1 MFERFLDAQEDIYE
15 TVTRELRAGAKRSH
29 WMWFIFPQL
38 AALGRSDTAKLYGL
52 ADTAEAAAYA
62 AHPVLGA
69 RLRECV
75 GILNGVEGRSAEQIL
90 GFPDVLKYRSC
101 LTLFWRATESEIFH
115 AGLAR
120 YYDGVE
126 DELTLRELD
135 A

>member
-1 MFERFLDAQEDIYE
+1 MFARFLNAQEDIYE
-15 TVTRELRAGAKRSH
+15 TVKRELRAGAKRSH

-38 AALGRSDTAKLYGL
+38 AALGRSDIAKRYGL
-52 ADTAEAAAYA
+52 ADAGEAAAYA

-75 GILNGVEGRSAEQIL
+75 GILNGVDGKSAEQIL

-101 LTLFWRATESEIFH
+101 LTLFWRATSDGIFR

-120 YYDGVE
+120 YYGGQE

>member
-1 MFERFLDAQEDIYE
+1 MFERFLDAQEGVYE
-15 TVTRELRAGAKRSH
+15 TVKRELRAGAKRSH

-52 ADTAEAAAYA
+52 ADAEEAAAYA

-75 GILNGVEGRSAEQIL
+75 RILNGVAGRSAEQIL

-101 LTLFWRATESEIFH
+101 LTLFWRATSNEIFR